1 MFERTVD
8 HYLRAPFAL
17 IQRAVPHL
25 RQRGAGWILNIGS
38 VTAEPPQ
45 RPFDDFARFGGATV
59 YAAVKAA
66 MHRFTEGVAAELQ
79 IDNIAVNLVGPSGAI
94 RTPGAARYI
103 PADYPTEPVEYLV
116 ETALA
121 LCHKPAAELTGE
133 VTYSMA
139 YPAAHNL
146 IVLPTGRAHPARP
159 VTRKTLMRAIVI
171 HRFGGPEE
179 LQLAEVATPEPGA
192 GEVLI
197 RVVLAG
203 VNPADWKCREGR
215 LQHYFNYQFPF
226 IVGFDAAG
234 VVERVGESV
243 TEYAVGDTVLT
254 SSNQGRG
261 EWGSYAEYVK
271 SSTANV
277 ARLPKG
283 IDFAQG
289 ATIPTAGATAWGA
302 VHDVGAVKAGQKV
315 LINGGSSS
323 VGIFR
328 HPARQGGRL

>member
-1 MFERTVD
+1 
-8 HYLRAPFAL
+8 
-17 IQRAVPHL
+17 
-25 RQRGAGWILNIGS
+25 
-38 VTAEPPQ
+38 
-45 RPFDDFARFGGATV
+45 
-59 YAAVKAA
+59 
-66 MHRFTEGVAAELQ
+66 
-79 IDNIAVNLVGPSGAI
+79 
-94 RTPGAARYI
+94 
-103 PADYPTEPVEYLV
+103 
-116 ETALA
+116 
-121 LCHKPAAELTGE
+121 
-133 VTYSMA
+133 
-139 YPAAHNL
+139 
-146 IVLPTGRAHPARP
+146 
-159 VTRKTLMRAIVI
+159 MRAIVI

-323 VGIFR
+323 VGIFAIQLAKAAGCEVAATCG
-328 HPARQGGRL
+328 PANLDFVKSLGADHVINYRSEAVLEATAAWAPEGVDLLVDAIGLSSLPADSTRVIRPGGALVAIATLIQDIGGFDAALAKSRDVRLLSNMAAAARIPEHLRAVVDAVAQGRVTTPPYEILPLEQAGEAHRRVADGHVRGKLLLRVGAG